1 MTGSLH
7 TAECLE
13 YARSTKRA
21 FCIVQCRDARREREQ
36 RELEEAVRGAVA
48 RRVEPVPERV
58 FWQHRAAAVAR
69 AAAIEVLPPLAPLR
83 CTVDDDHTTHDPVDG
98 PVLVRI
104 DYFKPQSGKWYTED
118 QDVLWS
124 PDAEHYT
131 RWQPFSTL
139 VRLKEMW
146 AVCMATPL
154 GYPIA
159 CPPSRSP

>member
-36 RELEEAVRGAVA
+36 RELEEAVRGAPDVS
-48 RRVEPVPERV
+48 RP
-58 FWQHRAAAVAR
+58 
-69 AAAIEVLPPLAPLR
+69 PLR
-83 CTVDDDHTTHDPVDG
+83 CTPDDDYTTHDPADG
-98 PVLVRI
+98 PVRVRI
-104 DYFKPQSGKWYTED
+104 AYFKSQSGKWYTED

-124 PDAEHYT
+124 PDAEYHT
-131 RWQPFSTL
+131 RWQPFSSL
-139 VRLKEMW
+139 VRLQEMW

-159 CPPSRSP
+159 CPPSRSSP